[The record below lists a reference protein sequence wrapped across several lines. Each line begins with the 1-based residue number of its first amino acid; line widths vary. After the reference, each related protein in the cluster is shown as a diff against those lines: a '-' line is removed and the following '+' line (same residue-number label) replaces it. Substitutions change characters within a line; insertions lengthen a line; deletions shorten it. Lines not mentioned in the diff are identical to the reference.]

1 MRNNILTLL
10 VGFVVLVATVMLVK
24 LGLDRMT
31 DASAASPEQY
41 AQVSVD
47 LQRREIVYRVQP
59 GDTLWGLADRFYGN
73 GRRWPEIARANNL
86 REGDALT
93 SGTEI
98 KIPLVVTAQP
108 IAAPVAKAEAA
119 PVEPTPVKVQ
129 LPEEAPIAVTLLQAD
144 RKAFPEGAVCSAQI
158 SEDLCVT
165 INVFASSQP
174 GATPVAAYAAP
185 RGEALLG
192 LFSRDIDG
200 DSSHELFTIWQQH
213 GGTTSRVFRIEGGE
227 LRLVCETPDDPA
239 AASLLRGK

>member
-31 DASAASPEQY
+31 DAGAATPEQY

-47 LQRREIVYRVQP
+47 LQRREIIYRVQP

-73 GRRWPEIARANNL
+73 GRRWTEIARANNL
-86 REGDALT
+86 REGEALT
-93 SGTEI
+93 SGAEI
-98 KIPLVVTAQP
+98 KIPLVVGAP
-108 IAAPVAKAEAA
+108 AIAAPVAKTEASPPE
-119 PVEPTPVKVQ
+119 PVARTP
-129 LPEEAPIAVTLLQAD
+129 LPEEQPIAVTLLQAD
-144 RKAFPEGAVCSAQI
+144 RNAFPEGALCSAQV

-165 INVFASSQP
+165 INVFASSRP

-192 LFSRDIDG
+192 LFSRDMDG
-200 DSSHELFTIWQQH
+200 DGSQELFTVWQQR
-213 GGTTSRVFRIEGGE
+213 GQSTSRVFRIEGGE
-227 LRLVCETPDDPA
+227 LILVCETPDDPIA
-239 AASLLRGK
+239 VSLLRGK